1 MKKIA
6 IITNPL
12 RDKDF
17 LHTRKIAEILISK
30 GAVVFTD
37 ADGIEG
43 CIYVE
48 NTDELVKRADAAVV
62 LGGDGTVIS
71 IGKVCAKYNV
81 PVLGFNLGR
90 VGFLVE
96 LEKEE
101 LEYIDRILTDDYRI
115 ESRIMLSAE
124 VIRNNKKVFSSQAL
138 NDAVISKGG
147 VMKMVHLDLEIDSLH
162 VNEYYADGIIIST
175 PTGSTAYSLS
185 AGGPVV
191 LPELNCIVI
200 NPVCAHTVTSRPMVV
215 SAESRVKVRVKKY
228 HNEDVVLSLDG
239 AESFELL
246 DNDEICIMR
255 SENKVN
261 LIRFENKSYFDVLR
275 TKLSERN

>member
-6 IITNPL
+6 IIKNPE
-12 RDKDF
+12 RDCS
-17 LHTRKIAEILISK
+17 LIHTKKIAQILLAR
-30 GAVVFTD
+30 GAKVLINTQ
-37 ADGIEG
+37 GIDNT
-43 CIYVE
+43 YFVPD
-48 NTDELVKRADAAVV
+48 TDELVKQADVAVV

-71 IGKVCAKYNV
+71 IAKICAKYNV

-101 LEYIDRILTDDYRI
+101 IEYIDRILTDDYKT
-115 ESRIMLSAE
+115 ESRIMLYAE
-124 VIRNNKKVFSSQAL
+124 VIRNGQRVFTSEAL

-147 VMKMVHLDLEIDSLH
+147 VMKMVHLNLEIDSLH
-162 VNEYYADGIIIST
+162 VNEYYADGIILST

-191 LPELNCIVI
+191 LPELDCIVV
-200 NPVCAHTVTSRPMVV
+200 NPVCAHTVTSRPMVI
-215 SAESRVKVRVKKY
+215 SAESKVLVTVEKY

-239 AESFELL
+239 AESFELC
-246 DNDEICIMR
+246 DKDEILVRR
-255 SENKVN
+255 SSNTVN

>member
-6 IITNPL
+6 IITNPE
-12 RDKDF
+12 RDRDF
-17 LHTRKIAEILISK
+17 VHTRNIVQVLHSK
-30 GAVVFTD
+30 GAEVYTNT
-37 ADGIEG
+37 DGIENAV
-43 CIYVE
+43 YVE
-48 NTDELVKRADAAVV
+48 DITALVSRADAAVV

-71 IGKVCAKYNV
+71 VGKICAKYKV

-101 LEYIDRILTDDYRI
+101 IEYIARILTEDYKI
-115 ESRIMLSAE
+115 ESRIMLYAE
-124 VIRNNKKVFSSQAL
+124 VIRNGQKVFSSEAL
-138 NDAVISKGG
+138 NDVVISKGG
-147 VMKMVHLDLEIDSLH
+147 VMKMVHLNLEIDGLN
-162 VNEYYADGIIIST
+162 VNEYYADGIILST

-191 LPELNCIVI
+191 LPELDCVVV
-200 NPVCAHTVTSRPMVV
+200 NPVCAHTVTSRPMVI
-215 SAESRVKVRVKKY
+215 SAESKVKVKVDMY

-239 AESFELL
+239 AESFELC
-246 DNDEICIMR
+246 DKDEVCVIR
-255 SENKVN
+255 SENTVN